1 VTGMAGQGLPL
12 QGRVALITGV
22 SRRAGIGYSIARE
35 LLSLGA
41 DCFLQS
47 WSPHDREQPWGADHA
62 TVDEVIGSL
71 RKNGRRID
79 HGAVDLAQRGAPEE
93 LFRRAVKSFD
103 HVDILVLNHA
113 RSSKQ
118 ALEELTWHELDLCFR
133 INAIASLLLVRQWTA
148 HHEDARPGGR
158 AIVLS
163 SGQHLGPMTGEL
175 PYAASKA
182 GIVGIVES
190 LAFHLAPRGLTV
202 NAVNP
207 GPTDTGWADEDTH
220 ARVLEQMPFGRWG
233 KPEDAARLI
242 GWLCTDEGGWIT
254 GQIINSEGGF
264 RRFRR

>member
-1 VTGMAGQGLPL
+1 VSVAAQELPL
-12 QGRVALITGV
+12 QNRVAVVTGV

-47 WSPHDREQPWGADHA
+47 WSPHDQEMPWGAGGE
-62 TVDEVIGSL
+62 TVAEVIGSL
-71 RKNGRRID
+71 SEQGRRID
-79 HGAVDLAQRGAPEE
+79 HAAIDLALPGAPAD
-93 LFRRAVKSFD
+93 LFHRATEVFD
-103 HVDILVLNHA
+103 HVDIIVLNHA

-118 ALEELTWHELDLCFR
+118 TLDKLTWDELSLCFR
-133 INAIASLLLVRQWTA
+133 INAIASLLLVKEWAA
-148 HHEDARPGGR
+148 HHDDSRPGGR

-163 SGQHLGPMTGEL
+163 SGQHLGPMTGEI

-182 GIVGIVES
+182 GIVGMVET
-190 LAFHLAPRGLTV
+190 LAFQLGPRGLTV

-207 GPTDTGWADEDTH
+207 GPTDTGWADEQTH
-220 ARVLEQMPFGRWG
+220 TRVLEQMPFGRWG
-233 KPEDAARLI
+233 NPEDAARLI

-254 GQIINSEGGF
+254 GQVINSEGGF